1 MSIKSNHLS
10 LKVCGI
16 IAVGVFVVL
25 IILAKVFHHSS
36 SSPISTN
43 NAAPTVKRLND
54 NSTGDSANETLQT
67 LIAQNN
73 QLKATQEQ
81 QKSQQDKLQADLQ
94 NQLQTSENNSQQEI
108 SSLQTTLS
116 TMTNKLNQLVN
127 NDNKK
132 SAPSEKNAQ
141 PKNSFV
147 WIQDQSGINQSG
159 TASSTQGNSDSDGAS
174 NGVNN
179 DSSGLSSVKSVASQ
193 LLSPAN
199 NSASSFSHS
208 GLSTSGDKPAPTPYM
223 TIPENATLTDAI
235 AMQPLIGRIPRNGVV
250 TDPRSFKFVVEAKN
264 IAANGVM
271 IPANLKGA
279 VGRAVCKGDLLA
291 SSVTCNVVSLTFVFP
306 DGRIST
312 TNVTGDNDSLGTISD
327 QYGNP
332 QIKGILV
339 SNATLYLLGIAA
351 TSGVQAYGN
360 ALSSAQTLTQSSM
373 GAGVPSS
380 ITQIVG
386 NSNTYAAGQAL
397 GGAAQATQQ
406 WWQERVQSSYDFVYV
421 PSFDPRNNKQL
432 RLNIDITKEI
442 DIDYDQSARKVSY
455 GNAPLSQLVQKLD

>member
-16 IAVGVFVVL
+16 IAVGVVVL
-25 IILAKVFHHSS
+25 LVVVAKVFHHSNTS
-36 SSPISTN
+36 SVNANSNEQPI
-43 NAAPTVKRLND
+43 VKRLND

-67 LIAQNN
+67 LIAQNS
-73 QLKATQEQ
+73 QLKAAQEKQ
-81 QKSQQDKLQADLQ
+81 QNNQDKLQTDLQ
-94 NQLQTSENNSQQEI
+94 NQLQTAENNSQQEI
-108 SSLQTTLS
+108 SLLQNTLS
-116 TMTNKLNQLVN
+116 TMTDKLNQLVSKG
-127 NDNKK
+127 NKE
-132 SAPSEKNAQ
+132 SAQSSENAQ

-147 WIQDQSGINQSG
+147 WIQDQSGINNSAAAPVSNAQSDN
-159 TASSTQGNSDSDGAS
+159 T
-174 NGVNN
+174 N
-179 DSSGLSSVKSVASQ
+179 DTPANDNAGLSAVKSAASQ
-193 LLSPAN
+193 LLSPGN
-199 NSASSFSHS
+199 NSATSSSHS
-208 GLSTSGDKPAPTPYM
+208 GFSNTGDKPVPTPYM

-291 SSVTCNVVSLTFVFP
+291 SAVTCNVVSLTFVFP

-339 SNATLYLLGIAA
+339 SNAMLYLLGIAA

-360 ALSSAQTLTQSSM
+360 ALSSAQTLTQTGM
-373 GAGVPSS
+373 GAGVPNS

-421 PSFDPRNNKQL
+421 PSFDPRTNKQL
-432 RLNIDITKEI
+432 HLNIDITKEI

-455 GNAPLSQLVQKLD
+455 GNAPLSQVVQQLD